1 MREFMTI
8 AKALADSNRVR
19 LLLALEGRE
28 LCVCQLIALLE
39 LAPSTVS
46 KHLSILHQAHLVEL
60 RREGKWSHY
69 RQAEV
74 NASTLVREALGWVR
88 RSLISDEQI
97 AWDAQRLNELTSM
110 EIAELCKL
118 LGKC

>member
-1 MREFMTI
+1 MREFMAI
-8 AKALADSNRVR
+8 AKALADPSRVR

-46 KHLSILHQAHLVEL
+46 KHLSILHQARLVEV
-60 RREGKWSHY
+60 RKAGKWSHY
-69 RQAEV
+69 RQADV
-74 NASTLVREALGWVR
+74 NAPVLVREALGWVR

-97 AWDAQRLNELTSM
+97 AWDAQRMKELVAM
-110 EIAELCKL
+110 EAEDICKL